1 MTGCPECAALRA
13 RIAELE
19 RERKAYADGFRKIS
33 ERIDRL
39 QRESER
45 LRV

>member
-1 MTGCPECAALRA
+1 MTCPECATLRA

-19 RERKAYADGFRKIS
+19 RERQAYAEGFRKLGD
-33 ERIDRL
+33 RIDRL
-39 QRESER
+39 KRESER